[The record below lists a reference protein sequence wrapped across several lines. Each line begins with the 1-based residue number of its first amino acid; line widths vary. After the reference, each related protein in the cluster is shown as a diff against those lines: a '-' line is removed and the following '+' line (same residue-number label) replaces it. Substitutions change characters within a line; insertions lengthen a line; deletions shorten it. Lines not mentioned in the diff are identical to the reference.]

1 MAAAKAF
8 QQPDHAGCPIPLTV
22 QDKAQKISS
31 ITSNVLTVQFP
42 DRAAVDRFFADVLV
56 MHEDAAVRDR
66 RLGLMA
72 ILRDLVMEL
81 ADISE
86 VGGERGN

>member
-1 MAAAKAF
+1 
-8 QQPDHAGCPIPLTV
+8 
-22 QDKAQKISS
+22 
-31 ITSNVLTVQFP
+31 
-42 DRAAVDRFFADVLV
+42 
-56 MHEDAAVRDR
+56 VRDR

-86 VGGERGN
+86 VGGERGTS